1 MKRVLKSIYNRSPYS
16 LKVFLSSFIPKIRQ
30 SLLSDPSIVRD
41 YKKAWVDP
49 AGYAYRMRAY
59 EKQKREGEK
68 PLLENPT
75 VEEVRTALV
84 AHSPQKVLEVGCGW
98 GRLLEEL
105 YKEFNIDGCDISQD
119 MLKLCPPYL
128 NVFEHDIAAEN
139 PEYYSQNGNR
149 WDILFTRGVM
159 LYIVEKP
166 DVTLTTMKNM
176 SMLVRKKILI
186 WEWQE
191 VCEKMQS
198 ILPDSKFEYHP
209 IERRDE

>member
-1 MKRVLKSIYNRSPYS
+1 MKNVLKSVYRRLPYP
-16 LKVFLSSFIPKIRQ
+16 LKALLAIFIPKIRQ

-41 YKKAWVDP
+41 YRKAWVDP
-49 AGYAYRMRAY
+49 AGYAYRMKAY
-59 EKQKREGEK
+59 EKQRKGGEK

-75 VEEVRTALV
+75 VDEVRAALQ
-84 AHSPQKVLEVGCGW
+84 AHSPESVLEIGCGW

-105 YKEFNIDGCDISQD
+105 YKDFKIEGCDISPD

-128 NVFEHDIAAEN
+128 SVFEHDIAAEN
-139 PEYYSQNGNR
+139 PDYYRQNANR

-166 DVTLTTMKNM
+166 DVTLQVMKNM
-176 SMLVRKKILI
+176 STLAQQNILI
-186 WEWQE
+186 WEWPE
-191 VCEKMQS
+191 VCAKMQT
-198 ILPDSKFEYHP
+198 ILIDPKFEYHP